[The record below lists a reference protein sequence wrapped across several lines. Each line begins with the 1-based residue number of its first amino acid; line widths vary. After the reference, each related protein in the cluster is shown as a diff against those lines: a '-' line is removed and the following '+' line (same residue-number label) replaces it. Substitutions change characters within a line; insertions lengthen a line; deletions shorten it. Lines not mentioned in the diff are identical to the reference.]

1 MIHVHSLLFNGNGDG
16 KFFYFISKINE
27 IIKYETLLTFQIQ
40 IMHY

>member
-27 IIKYETLLTFQIQ
+27 IIKYETLMTLQI
-40 IMHY
+40 